1 MFICKEQSMV
11 LPLSQYEKRERYT
24 TGASG
29 RVLAGHHGQCIGEDR
44 VKIINIDCGE
54 HERRAF
60 NAEKNGQ

>member
-1 MFICKEQSMV
+1 MFTCKEQSMV
-11 LPLSQYEKRERYT
+11 LSLSQYEKRESARQVRA
-24 TGASG
+24 GHI
-29 RVLAGHHGQCIGEDR
+29 LAGHHGQCIGKDQ